1 MHTHSVNFIKNIVVT
16 IINTTENVRSL
27 WTIEVYVCDV
37 SIPMATDIDQ
47 DGLISRED
55 MYEMLDVMTDE
66 PLKDSVK
73 RKVVDEVSRTVR
85 TERGGEGGERLSY
98 LEGGKWVVLIQTA

>member
-1 MHTHSVNFIKNIVVT
+1 
-16 IINTTENVRSL
+16 
-27 WTIEVYVCDV
+27 
-37 SIPMATDIDQ
+37 MATDIDQ

-85 TERGGEGGERLSY
+85 TERGGEGRGEGGLVDY
-98 LEGGKWVVLIQTA
+98 CLEGGKWVVLIQTA